1 LYQPTKKCKPE
12 KLKAMKAIAVN
23 LDDIIFENRNKEY
36 GAYAL
41 RRVYSRNMIKAV
53 SIAVLLFLA
62 AVSAPI
68 LARFVND
75 IVYMKPT
82 IEPGATIE
90 TPPDIKP
97 PDLPKN
103 TQPPKQNIPTFVAPV
118 VVVDTNEVK
127 GDMMGDQDKV
137 KNDSPLDTS
146 SIIDIGGGGDVD
158 KPIIDKP
165 KGDDKPLVWVPEM
178 PEFPGG
184 EAARVKYLASNISY
198 PKVAREMGIQGPVYL
213 TFVVN
218 ENGKIIDINIA
229 RGIGGGCDE
238 EALRVIKN
246 MPDWSPGRQNGVA
259 VKVMLSMAINFRLEA
274 K

>member
-1 LYQPTKKCKPE
+1 
-12 KLKAMKAIAVN
+12 MKAIAVN

-41 RRVYSRNMIKAV
+41 RRVYSRNLIKAV

-68 LARFVND
+68 LARLVNA
-75 IVYMKPT
+75 IVYTKPT
-82 IEPGATIE
+82 IESGVIIE
-90 TPPDIKP
+90 TPPEIKP
-97 PDLPKN
+97 PVLPKN
-103 TQPPKQNIPTFVAPV
+103 TQLPKPNVPAFVAPV

-146 SIIDIGGGGDVD
+146 SIIDIGGGEDVD
-158 KPIIDKP
+158 KPVIEKP
-165 KGDDKPLVWVPEM
+165 KGDDKPFIWVEEM
-178 PEFPGG
+178 PKFPGG
-184 EAARVKYLASNISY
+184 DEERVKFLSNNISY
-198 PKVAREMGIQGPVYL
+198 PKIAREMGIQGPVYL
-213 TFVVN
+213 NFVVN
-218 ENGKIIDINIA
+218 ENGKITDLKVI

-259 VKVMLSMAINFRLEA
+259 VKVMLSMAINFRLES